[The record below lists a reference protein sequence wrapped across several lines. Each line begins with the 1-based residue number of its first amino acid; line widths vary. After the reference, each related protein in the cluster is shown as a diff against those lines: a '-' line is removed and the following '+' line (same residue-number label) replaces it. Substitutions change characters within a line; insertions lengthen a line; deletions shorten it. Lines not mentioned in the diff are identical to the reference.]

1 MERTGEIEK
10 LHNSVNFQNL
20 IYHFKGRTK
29 DIDEFNEFI
38 DAEKLFHDIK
48 SKKIRYKKRKKT

>member
-48 SKKIRYKKRKKT
+48 SKEI